1 MCRAGYTPAMLPRRT
16 GIQDGTASPLWPLIH
31 LLLVIRK
38 RLWIIVMTAMVT
50 TGVVVGFSLLQP
62 PRFEASVKVLVGQER
77 ATDDDAIDVFD
88 LQQLTQTVN
97 ELALTRP
104 ISETVV
110 RRLNL
115 TTSPEALRDSL
126 EVQQIDVTQF
136 IQIDYTDTNPAR
148 AQRVANT
155 TGEVLS
161 EQISEINA
169 TGNVSLS
176 ATVAER
182 ATLPDEPSSPHPIR
196 NGALAL
202 VAGSLLGM
210 TLALLLD
217 SLDGSWRSPEEL
229 EQFSAK
235 PNLGVIP
242 RATIPKAKASKSR
255 RQKNTKGTDD
265 QPFHESMVTLLDP
278 AGTAAEAYRTVRTN
292 LLFSFVDESL
302 KVIVVSSAISGEGK
316 STVCANLGMTL
327 AEAGKSTLLLDCDL
341 RKPNMHNVLGLRNVF
356 GLVDVLAGHRN
367 LREVLHELPAGPKV
381 ITSGTVPPNAL
392 NLLGS
397 ERFAKLLAQVRQE
410 FDYVLLDS
418 PPIKGGSDAAILAH
432 RGDGMLFVVDAQNTR
447 RWVLQGSLRSLE
459 RTGVNVLGTI
469 MNKVEPSQG
478 DEYLYGY
485 A

>member
-1 MCRAGYTPAMLPRRT
+1 L
-16 GIQDGTASPLWPLIH
+16 LI
-31 LLLVIRK
+31 LRK
-38 RLWIIVMTAMVT
+38 RLWVIVIIAMVT
-50 TGVVVGFSLLQP
+50 TGVVMGFSLMQP
-62 PRFEASVKVLVGQER
+62 PRYEASVKVLVGQER

-115 TTSPEALRDSL
+115 TTSPETLRDNL

-136 IQIDYTDTNPAR
+136 VQIDYTDTNPAR

-169 TGNVSLS
+169 TGNVSLT

-210 TLALLLD
+210 ALALLLE
-217 SLDGSWRSPEEL
+217 SVDGSWRSPEEL
-229 EQFSAK
+229 EHFSAK

-242 RATIPKAKASKSR
+242 RATMPKARPSKFKR
-255 RQKNTKGTDD
+255 RKNTKGIED

-278 AGTAAEAYRTVRTN
+278 AGTAAEAYRTLRTN
-292 LLFSFVDESL
+292 LRFSFVDEPP

-316 STVCANLGMTL
+316 STVCANLGVAL

-341 RKPNMHNVLGLRNVF
+341 RKPNMHKVFGLRNVF
-356 GLVDVLAGHRN
+356 GLADVLARQRN
-367 LREVLHELPAGPKV
+367 LREVLHELPGGPKV
-381 ITSGTVPPNAL
+381 ITSGTLPPNAL
-392 NLLGS
+392 NVLGS
-397 ERFAKLLAQVRQE
+397 ERFAELLAQVRQE

-418 PPIKGGSDAAILAH
+418 PPIKGGSDAAVLAH
-432 RGDGMLFVVDAQNTR
+432 LGDGMLLVVDAQNTR

-459 RTGVNVLGTI
+459 QTEVNVLGTI
-469 MNKVEPSQG
+469 MNKMEPSLG